1 MKSVLPLLIFSF
13 NIGLSFGQSYTSFFT
28 GNREDVETKPMG
40 GVCLMGGAAENDSAM
55 VWFLNRASGG
65 DVLVIRASGSNG
77 YNNYMYSN
85 LGVKVNSV
93 ESIVF
98 NNRSASFNPYV
109 IDRIKK
115 AEAIWMAGGDQW
127 NYVRYWRNSPV
138 DSLINQLILKKNIV
152 VGGTSAGMAVLGQ
165 YYFSAENNTVTTIE
179 ALANPYDTKVM
190 VDSTSFFN
198 VPVLKHVI
206 TDSHYDERDRRG
218 RHTVFMSRILKD
230 YNDPKVLGIASNESA
245 AVCIEGDGRARVFG
259 TYPDKNT
266 KAYFIMPNCENI
278 DITPEQLST
287 NKPLI
292 WDKNGKALVVYSVNG
307 TPNGSNY
314 FQMHDKGKSAGG
326 NWNFW
331 SVRNGLVNEVAGMA
345 PNCVLSSFGLEE
357 TDMSI
362 VVYPNPSGDTLYL
375 ENISSSISSL
385 EIITLHGQRLVP
397 EKIKKERSSYHV
409 EISNLPPGNY
419 SLVLLLTDGKKTIRK
434 FVKQ

>member
-1 MKSVLPLLIFSF
+1 MKSVILLFFFYF
-13 NIGLSFGQSYTSFFT
+13 NIVLSFGQSYTSFFT

-98 NNRSASFNPYV
+98 NNRSASFDPYV

-165 YYFSAENNTVTTIE
+165 YYFSAENNTVTTTE
-179 ALANPYDTKVM
+179 ALANPFDSKVM

-198 VPVLKHVI
+198 VPILRHVI

-218 RHTVFMSRILKD
+218 RHTVFISRIVKD
-230 YNDPKVLGIASNESA
+230 YNDPKVLGIACNESA
-245 AVCIEGDGRARVFG
+245 AVCVEGDGKARVFG

-266 KAYFIMPNCENI
+266 KAYFIMPNCENS
-278 DITPEQLST
+278 DMTPEQYST

-292 WDKNGKALVVYSVNG
+292 WDKNGKALAVYSVNG
-307 TPNGSNY
+307 TPNGTNF
-314 FQMHDKGKSAGG
+314 FQMSDRGKSIGG

-331 SVRNGLVNEVAGMA
+331 SVNNGLVSEVVGMA
-345 PNCVLSSFGLEE
+345 PNCLLSSYEFEE
-357 TDMSI
+357 VDTDM
-362 VVYPNPSGDTLYL
+362 VVYPNPSGDTLYI
-375 ENISSSISSL
+375 ENISSTISSL
-385 EIITLHGQRLVP
+385 VILNLHGQRFVP
-397 EKIKKERSSYHV
+397 EKIKKEHALYHIV
-409 EISNLPPGNY
+409 ISDLPPGNY